1 MIKEIIQLS
10 YLIIVADIT
19 LIFVILYNSTL
30 GKLRQRVF
38 LISAVI
44 SIFMI
49 ACNIIDYSLRDTG
62 RHILLL
68 KIAISIS
75 YSISGP
81 VILPFVFLSGIIQKK
96 LAIVLNSMAVINTV
110 LSIISIFNGCVFS
123 INDNGE
129 LSLGALSP
137 VPFYFSGV
145 YLISLLYCSLV
156 KFRLGFRG
164 ESIFIFLLFLF
175 IVSAAIMNTLL
186 GFKFLISGMAVL
198 SNLFYYTF
206 YTNQTLTRD
215 ALTNALNRHSFYKDT
230 EIMKKQ
236 HMYVISMD
244 LNGLKQINDTLGH
257 DEGDR
262 AICAVSESAFSLIPS
277 KARFYRMGGDEFEIL
292 CPGVTLEKV
301 ESLIAAL
308 KDSVENKGY
317 SVAIGFKEFRKGMN
331 FDEVLNA
338 ADEMMY
344 TDKARMKKIQA
355 AVDSV
360 QNARLSAQI
369 NG

>member
-68 KIAISIS
+68 KIALSIS

-145 YLISLLYCSLV
+145 YLISLLYCSLI
-156 KFRLGFRG
+156 KFRLGFCG
-164 ESIFIFLLFLF
+164 ESIFIFLLFL
-175 IVSAAIMNTLL
+175 LL
-186 GFKFLISGMAVL
+186 V
-198 SNLFYYTF
+198 YTS
-206 YTNQTLTRD
+206 Q
-215 ALTNALNRHSFYKDT
+215 ASF
-230 EIMKKQ
+230 
-236 HMYVISMD
+236 
-244 LNGLKQINDTLGH
+244 
-257 DEGDR
+257 
-262 AICAVSESAFSLIPS
+262 
-277 KARFYRMGGDEFEIL
+277 
-292 CPGVTLEKV
+292 
-301 ESLIAAL
+301 
-308 KDSVENKGY
+308 
-317 SVAIGFKEFRKGMN
+317 
-331 FDEVLNA
+331 
-338 ADEMMY
+338 
-344 TDKARMKKIQA
+344 
-355 AVDSV
+355 
-360 QNARLSAQI
+360 
-369 NG
+369 